1 MGSGVTHLSGCAL
14 CRTAAWSTG
23 KDRVGGKLG
32 PQEGGCTGGIQGE
45 WRREANLGGHW
56 SEAEAMRGTRLGGG
70 TVRLGRDQA

>member
-14 CRTAAWSTG
+14 RKTAAWSTG

-32 PQEGGCTGGIQGE
+32 PQEGGCPGEIQGE

-56 SEAEAMRGTRLGGG
+56 SEAEAMWGTRLGGG